1 MNPSSTRRVLNQATL
16 SRGGSKGEG
25 KTLEIP
31 IVVSIDKHGN

>member
-25 KTLEIP
+25 AGGAHP
-31 IVVSIDKHGN
+31 H